1 MSAGAFSSP
10 LGARHWI
17 GRTVARPSEIR
28 AVAALLMEPADD
40 INELAKAIIQAV
52 DESRQDRTDYLV
64 CRRYGQMVDAYGPY
78 ATQNQAEK
86 AVQGGKIP
94 AIDGTQ
100 FYVLP
105 MYNPKRADDAWAK
118 TDAPSMSEQGL
129 KIWEIARNGGQA
141 AKTHSRR
148 NRKR

>member
-1 MSAGAFSSP
+1 M
-10 LGARHWI
+10 
-17 GRTVARPSEIR
+17 ARPTEIR
-28 AVAALLMEPADD
+28 AVRYFLEEGIELDRKDD
-40 INELAKAIIQAV
+40 ESDEEYQERYLNEGAKAIIQAV
-52 DESRQDRTDYLV
+52 DESRQDRTDFLV

-118 TDAPSMSEQGL
+118 TDTPAMSEQGL

-141 AKTHSRR
+141 AKTHTRR